1 MLKTTYENSAMLIPR
16 NAIIVLI
23 LAMMSEWCFSVAAY
37 AQGRIVG
44 KITNELGS
52 PIPSV
57 KVFIISGNKTMMI
70 LSSPTGSFAVESI
83 PAGLYTIEAH
93 KRGLPRASAQLAVI
107 NNNIHQVDLQL
118 VSPFQRDIT
127 FAAVKKTAQTLS
139 VQSSKEQLVVAE
151 PDLADNGKSEII
163 KQRLLQNYKEPS
175 EAIDLT
181 AAAAKQNAML
191 QEVLLSA
198 QQQNRAAERRA
209 EEALIALV
217 KKARD
222 EQVVATD
229 AVKTEN
235 VLASAE
241 WVREVRAKPLQ
252 AELLPDDALLIA
264 IEAALRERERLI
276 DRYAR
281 ILERLKYISERIE
294 QLAEAEKQAFFDAE
308 RQEVQNQINAAEAEL
323 RNLKEEIKELEIAL
337 KEKEIEYEKL
347 RDALK
352 QDVSVEDKQAEIAY
366 RVLRV
371 AEFHNVHGVITGEIM
386 VDRFG
391 ELMYVYFP
399 RFPDGVLA
407 ADMKRALQRVGN
419 FKPQLKSG
427 LPILTN
433 VIIKIKL
440 NAP

>member
-1 MLKTTYENSAMLIPR
+1 MIRPR
-16 NAIIVLI
+16 NVTAILI
-23 LAMMSEWCFSVAAY
+23 LAMMSEWCFGISAY
-37 AQGRIVG
+37 AQGQIVG

-52 PIPSV
+52 PISSV
-57 KVFIISGNKTMMI
+57 KVFIMSSSKTKMI
-70 LSSPTGSFAVESI
+70 LTSLTGSFSIENI
-83 PAGLYTIEAH
+83 PAGLYTIEAY
-93 KRGLPRASAQLAVI
+93 KRGLPRATTQLAVI
-107 NNNIHQVDLQL
+107 NDNLHQVNLQL
-118 VSPFQRDIT
+118 ISPFKRDIV

-139 VQSSKEQLVVAE
+139 AQSLKEKFVEAE
-151 PDLADNGKSEII
+151 TDLADNGKSEII

-175 EAIDLT
+175 ETTDLT
-181 AAAAKQNAML
+181 AVAAKQNAML

-198 QQQNRAAERRA
+198 QQQTRTAERRSQ
-209 EEALIALV
+209 EVLLALI

-222 EQVVATD
+222 EQVSATD

-241 WVREVRAKPLQ
+241 WVRDVPTRPLK
-252 AELLPDDALLIA
+252 AELLPDDALMIS

-276 DRYAR
+276 DRYTR
-281 ILERLKYISERIE
+281 ILERLKYINERIE
-294 QLAEAEKQAFFDAE
+294 QLAEAEKQAFLDAE
-308 RQEVQNQINAAEAEL
+308 RQEVQNQINAAEMEL

-352 QDVSVEDKQAEIAY
+352 EDVLVEDKQAEIAY

-371 AEFHNVHGVITGEIM
+371 AEFHKVHGVITGEMM

-407 ADMKRALQRVGN
+407 ADIKRALQRIGN

-427 LPILTN
+427 LPVMTN